1 MRGPRPLQAH
11 GGCCRSWR
19 LSSHSGSSNLGRNL
33 HFTFVSALGRGEG
46 SARGGRLE
54 RNRPSSGGRR
64 RRNRQA
70 CKMGGGGQIEVFASA
85 LNQCVCN

>member
-54 RNRPSSGGRR
+54 RNRPSSGG
-64 RRNRQA
+64 
-70 CKMGGGGQIEVFASA
+70 GGGGGTGKHVKWAAEGR
-85 LNQCVCN
+85 